1 MYSIGIDIGGMSAKL
16 GVVEHGK
23 VRTIMNIPTSSN
35 LEYSLFLDQV
45 TEAIG
50 KLIISEEK
58 NKPKMIGI
66 SSCGL
71 IDTSQGKITYS
82 NNIKWEERNIA
93 ADLEERLHLPVKLAN
108 DAKCA
113 LLAEAVIGAGR
124 DYDRVCMITL
134 GTGVGGGFLAG
145 KKLDMGDP
153 YADASGILGHIVVK
167 AGGRKCT
174 CGHSGCLEAYASSTA
189 IMASYKEKTGTEKT
203 TKEIFEQ
210 VRMGDAVSQ
219 EVFEEF
225 RYYLGEGLISIG
237 NILRPQIII
246 IGGGVAKSADL
257 FLAYLEEYVNKG
269 IFGGKAIPIIIRGAE
284 LGNDAGMIGATLL

>member
-210 VRMGDAVSQ
+210 VRMGDAVSK